1 MRGEIAIGEAAR
13 RLRRWGVL
21 LGAAVPAAAL
31 AMSTSALASEL
42 PSSAGVKRVSVM
54 PDGKIEGGL
63 AGFNHVTLLG
73 ADGKIERT
81 IVLGARTLPPKPRR
95 KPGNPAP
102 SNADDGL
109 AGTGGVDSAAS
120 PGLVQFAAL
129 PLVFDPLRGVT
140 GATSKLGRVGPGLQT
155 LDWPIVGARLTSRY
169 GKRTHPVLGG
179 VRHHNGIDLA
189 APYGTPVRAAADGL
203 VAYRGRNGGF
213 GRYVRIDHGFG
224 VATAYGHL
232 QDYALGLAPGRRVR
246 KGEVIAYVGSSGLST
261 GPHLHYE
268 VIRDGRTLNPI
279 DFLPPQAPQRV
290 VLR

>member
-1 MRGEIAIGEAAR
+1 MRCGARFVVGASLLAVFLAAPT
-13 RLRRWGVL
+13 
-21 LGAAVPAAAL
+21 APAPAG
-31 AMSTSALASEL
+31 EL
-42 PSSAGVKRVSVM
+42 PTSAGVKRISLT
-54 PDGKIEGGL
+54 PGGGKIGEGL

-81 IVLGARTLPPKPRR
+81 IILGARTLPPKPRR
-95 KPGNPAP
+95 KPALRADGT
-102 SNADDGL
+102 ADDDLQG
-109 AGTGGVDSAAS
+109 AGGVDSAAT
-120 PGLVQFAAL
+120 PGPVRFAAL

-140 GATSKLGRVGPGLQT
+140 GADSRVGRIRPGLLT
-155 LDWPIVGARLTSRY
+155 LDWPIVGARLTSGY
-169 GKRTHPVLGG
+169 GTRTHPVLGG

-189 APYGTPVRAAADGL
+189 APYGTPVRAAADGV

-213 GRYVRIDHGFG
+213 GRYVRLDHGFG
-224 VATAYGHL
+224 LASAYGHL

-268 VIRDGRTLNPI
+268 VIRDGRTLNPLDI
-279 DFLPPQAPQRV
+279 LPPQAPQRV